1 MRLER
6 HVGGVGKARQ
16 ENYLLLRGWVQGELG
31 WACARLMAEEQTR
44 SRAFHHQLT
53 EDLCRALGDHGWQ
66 VIDYSARGYAR
77 LKDPVTE
84 ALCSLPKALRLQARR
99 DKRKTGELAYSFF
112 LAAMTA

>member
-16 ENYLLLRGWVQGELG
+16 ENYLILRGWERGELG
-31 WACARLMAEEQTR
+31 WACTRLMAEAQSL

-53 EDLCRALGDHGWQ
+53 EDLCRALSPQGWQ

-77 LKDPVTE
+77 LKDPATG

-99 DKRKTGELAYSFF
+99 EKRKTGELAYSYF
-112 LAAMTA
+112 LAAMIE